1 MGGLPRIWRGAA
13 GSAPNSQKPPGARGG
28 AGPPPPAAEYGGV
41 LAIDEV
47 TFVHSPDAA
56 DDSGG
61 TLEVTVTY
69 SCAHGEADSLHV
81 YAYQGTQS
89 PSDTPIGAPHGPGY
103 DYDII
108 CDSVS
113 RRKTV
118 AIDPPW
124 HGTGSGSRHF
134 TNGAQGRVTAEL
146 RRGTTTTRHATGCFE
161 WNDPAARK

>member
-1 MGGLPRIWRGAA
+1 MFGLRGAA
-13 GSAPNSQKPPGARGG
+13 RIAAIIAITIGVLAG
-28 AGPPPPAAEYGGV
+28 AGFAPAAAEYGGV

-61 TLEVTVTY
+61 TLDVTVTY
-69 SCAHGEADSLHV
+69 SCADGEADSLHV

-89 PSDTPIGAPHGPGY
+89 PSDTPVGAPHGPGY

-124 HGTGSGSRHF
+124 HGTGSDSRHF

-161 WNDPAARK
+161 WNDPTARR